1 MSLFFLIFLV
11 LVCKCGQ
18 FWRVRKP
25 RLSVC
30 VDLGP
35 LHLGIPHKLFWDSS
49 HYIAIGPQDFYLETW
64 GSPDKIG
71 KSMLLMTLSW
81 KSHNANPSTLP
92 CFLVSS
98 LVIFNQASSP
108 RGHYTLPVSEGDRT
122 LEDNVGWKPLA
133 WSSLVDRIDY
143 ISPLNQKP
151 KYSRLFYYQAPLP
164 PWSKIRVSFRQCSI
178 VWYLNVI
185 INFMVLDI
193 NLRLL
198 YTLDKCTTTLIF
210 LVLKWNNKLDN
221 L

>member
-35 LHLGIPHKLFWDSS
+35 LHLGIPTTCSGIPPTILLSDHRTSTC
-49 HYIAIGPQDFYLETW
+49 TW
-64 GSPDKIG
+64 GSPDKIR

-81 KSHNANPSTLP
+81 KSHSTDPSTLP

-122 LEDNVGWKPLA
+122 LEDNVGRKPLA
-133 WSSLVDRIDY
+133 
-143 ISPLNQKP
+143 
-151 KYSRLFYYQAPLP
+151 
-164 PWSKIRVSFRQCSI
+164 
-178 VWYLNVI
+178 
-185 INFMVLDI
+185 
-193 NLRLL
+193 
-198 YTLDKCTTTLIF
+198 
-210 LVLKWNNKLDN
+210 
-221 L
+221 